1 MIAEQIQNLE
11 SWTPPTRSRLSR
23 SEDNIGDFYKWY
35 QPKCDAMKDEILSGK
50 LSPQQTQEQQEGFI
64 GNCSRTCYPP
74 YQRGH

>member
-35 QPKCDAMKDEILSGK
+35 HKINDVKIDGYYTRNNNI
-50 LSPQQTQEQQEGFI
+50 
-64 GNCSRTCYPP
+64 YPEFST
-74 YQRGH
+74 